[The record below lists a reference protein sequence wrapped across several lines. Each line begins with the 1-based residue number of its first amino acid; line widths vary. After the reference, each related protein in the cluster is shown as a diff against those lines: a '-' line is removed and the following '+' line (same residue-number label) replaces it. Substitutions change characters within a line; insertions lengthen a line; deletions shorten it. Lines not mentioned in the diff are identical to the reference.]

1 MFNTILNSQKYV
13 LVIFDNVV
21 ILVWVHIVSVGFV
34 GILMKKIVS
43 KKTVSVV
50 VISI

>member
-1 MFNTILNSQKYV
+1 V
-13 LVIFDNVV
+13 NVE
-21 ILVWVHIVSVGFV
+21 FV

-43 KKTVSVV
+43 KKNASVA

>member
-1 MFNTILNSQKYV
+1 V
-13 LVIFDNVV
+13 E
-21 ILVWVHIVSVGFV
+21 FV

-43 KKTVSVV
+43 KKNASVA

>member
-1 MFNTILNSQKYV
+1 M
-13 LVIFDNVV
+13 
-21 ILVWVHIVSVGFV
+21 ILVWVHIVNVEFV

-43 KKTVSVV
+43 KKNASVA